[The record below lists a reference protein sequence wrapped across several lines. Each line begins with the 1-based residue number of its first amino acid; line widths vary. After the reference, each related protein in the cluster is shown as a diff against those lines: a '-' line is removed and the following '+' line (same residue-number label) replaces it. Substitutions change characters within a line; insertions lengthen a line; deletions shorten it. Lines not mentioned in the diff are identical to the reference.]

1 MPSSLHGK
9 KTDKKIIM
17 HKPIMQRKINH
28 RWLAAEQ
35 LEKIKNNSSCSIS
48 SSVNINR
55 RFFLT
60 ASGVSLL
67 SAVIPSCAKPGT
79 EVITEALIQELDF
92 QHFFDVI
99 FPAGMP
105 GLEHLRQP
113 ALKRLQYLKPRDALL
128 VTTLYQ
134 RFKHQLWKKNLFSS
148 QTYTYSFADQCVA
161 KQCFAD
167 ILQSD
172 SKHSN
177 EALDIIYVDIT
188 KVEGFNHSIWGRKMS
203 LYNKKCAYWNNY
215 DIKPV
220 S

>member
-1 MPSSLHGK
+1 
-9 KTDKKIIM
+9 M
-17 HKPIMQRKINH
+17 HKPIMQNKINQ
-28 RWLAAEQ
+28 RWLAAER
-35 LEKIKNNSSCSIS
+35 LEKIKNHSCGSIS
-48 SSVNINR
+48 GSVNINR

-60 ASGVSLL
+60 AGGVSLL
-67 SAVIPSCAKPGT
+67 SAVIPSCSKPGT
-79 EVITEALIQELDF
+79 EVITEALIQKPEF
-92 QHFFDVI
+92 QQFFDVI
-99 FPAGMP
+99 FPAAML
-105 GLEHLRQP
+105 GLKHLRQP

-148 QTYTYSFADQCVA
+148 QTYTYSFAE
-161 KQCFAD
+161 QCFAD
-167 ILQSD
+167 ILQSN

-188 KVEGFNHSIWGRKMS
+188 KVEGFNHSIWGRKSS

>member
-1 MPSSLHGK
+1 
-9 KTDKKIIM
+9 M
-17 HKPIMQRKINH
+17 HKPIMQNKLNQ

-35 LEKIKNNSSCSIS
+35 LEKIKNHSCCSIS

-60 ASGVSLL
+60 ATGVSLL
-67 SAVIPSCAKPGT
+67 SAVIPSCSKPGT
-79 EVITEALIQELDF
+79 EVITEALIQEADI
-92 QHFFDVI
+92 QHFFDII
-99 FPAGMP
+99 FPATMP
-105 GLEHLRQP
+105 GLQHLRQP
-113 ALKRLQYLKPRDALL
+113 ALQRLLYLPPRDALL

-134 RFKHQLWKKNLFSS
+134 RFKHQLWKKNIFSS
-148 QTYTYSFADQCVA
+148 QTYTQSFGE
-161 KQCFAD
+161 QCFAD

>member
-1 MPSSLHGK
+1 
-9 KTDKKIIM
+9 
-17 HKPIMQRKINH
+17 MQNKLNQ

-35 LEKIKNNSSCSIS
+35 LEKIKNHSCGSIS

-60 ASGVSLL
+60 ATGVSLL
-67 SAVIPSCAKPGT
+67 SAVIPSCSKPGT
-79 EVITEALIQELDF
+79 EVITEALIQEADI
-92 QHFFDVI
+92 QHFFDII
-99 FPAGMP
+99 FPATMP
-105 GLEHLRQP
+105 GLQHLRQP
-113 ALKRLQYLKPRDALL
+113 ALQRLLYLPPRDALL

-148 QTYTYSFADQCVA
+148 QSYTYSFAEQCLGE
-161 KQCFAD
+161 QCFAEQCFAE

-188 KVEGFNHSIWGRKMS
+188 KVEGFNHSIWGRKSS

>member
-1 MPSSLHGK
+1 
-9 KTDKKIIM
+9 M
-17 HKPIMQRKINH
+17 HKPIMQNKINQ
-28 RWLAAEQ
+28 RWLVAEQ
-35 LEKIKNNSSCSIS
+35 LGKIKNNSSYSIP

-60 ASGVSLL
+60 ATGVSLL
-67 SAVIPSCAKPGT
+67 GAVIPSCSKPGT
-79 EVITEALIQELDF
+79 EVITEALIQEVDF

-99 FPAGMP
+99 FPAGML
-105 GLEHLRQP
+105 GLKHLRQP
-113 ALKRLQYLKPRDALL
+113 ALKRLQYLKPRNALL

-148 QTYTYSFADQCVA
+148 QAYTYSFGE
-161 KQCFAD
+161 QCFAD
-167 ILQSD
+167 ILLSD

-188 KVEGFNHSIWGRKMS
+188 KVKGFNHSIWGRKIS